1 VRTFSFEEH
10 DQSFDKCTAQRS
22 QTLIHFLVLLTI
34 GMSPFGCAN
43 QQDRVAEAFNTRRNS
58 LITRFG
64 PDGQYDQ
71 LYNAASEGD
80 RGARDRLVW
89 LCVELVDTNYDVI
102 RKGLYGRTSWAD
114 FASSTVVLG
123 INAAGTVTGDA
134 ELKAILHAVS
144 GAVEGTSAAFA
155 KSILQN
161 QGIPAVLAQM
171 ESGRAAKLLVITA
184 GLTKNIHD
192 YPVGAAI
199 HDVAEYYKA
208 GTFVGAISNIQKD
221 SAVAQD
227 KAEKA
232 RRQLQK
238 IPTVDEL
245 LKQGGT

>member
-1 VRTFSFEEH
+1 MS
-10 DQSFDKCTAQRS
+10 
-22 QTLIHFLVLLTI
+22 LV
-34 GMSPFGCAN
+34 GCAS
-43 QQDRVAEAFNTRRNS
+43 QKDSVAEALVARRNS
-58 LITRFG
+58 LITHFG
-64 PDGQYDQ
+64 PGNEYDD
-71 LYNAASEGD
+71 LYNKASLGD
-80 RGARDRLVW
+80 RVARDQLVW

-102 RKGLYGRTSWAD
+102 RKGLYGRTSWTD

-123 INAAGTVTGDA
+123 INAAGTVAGGE

-161 QGIPAVLAQM
+161 QGIPALLAQM

-184 GLTKNIHD
+184 GLTKNTHD
-192 YPVGAAI
+192 YPIGAAI
-199 HDVAEYYKA
+199 HDVEEYYKA

-232 RRQLQK
+232 TRQIQK